1 MKVKKKNNLGLSTLR
16 IYLSFL
22 VVASHCFL
30 PKSINSVKSIKKI
43 MIYNRIHAP
52 TFYVI
57 SFFFG
62 YKLFKSKNISKIKI
76 RFERL
81 LIPYFIWP
89 IIIWSLNNLLSLLFM
104 KTYKISFKDLILQIL
119 TGHVFMRVLWFQYDL
134 IFFTLLMAIIHLLF
148 YEKLISYIL
157 INLKFLSLFL
167 QYSNY
172 NIILFSKYNFI
183 KKYPFGR
190 FFEIVPYC
198 IIGYILASLSLV
210 HILSKNRII
219 SINIFLSFLILN
231 IKHKIF
237 FEIRGFF
244 YQGLKL
250 YISSISIFSIFSL
263 IPNEIF
269 ANKYIVKLIELIS
282 IHTAGIYFIH
292 LPLYNYF
299 RIFLLAKNMGFF
311 GIIMIYF
318 ISYFI
323 CLFGK
328 IIFRETKLIY
338 LFM

>member
-1 MKVKKKNNLGLSTLR
+1 LR
-16 IYLSFL
+16 IYLLFL
-22 VVASHCFL
+22 IIASHCYL
-30 PKSINSVKSIKKI
+30 PNRINKKKI
-43 MIYNRIHAP
+43 IHKIIYNRIHAP

-57 SFFFG
+57 SFFFCH
-62 YKLFKSKNISKIKI
+62 KLFKSKNISKIKI

-89 IIIWSLNNLLSLLFM
+89 IIIWSLNNLLSFLFL
-104 KTYKISFKDLILQIL
+104 KTCKISFKDLILQIL
-119 TGHVFMRVLWFQYDL
+119 TGHVFMRVLWYQYDL

-148 YEKLISYIL
+148 NEKLISYIL
-157 INLKFLSLFL
+157 INLNFFSLFL

-172 NIILFSKYNFI
+172 NFIFFSQYDFV

-198 IIGYILASLSLV
+198 IIGYILESLNLV
-210 HILSKNRII
+210 HILSKNKII
-219 SINIFLSFLILN
+219 SINIFVSILILN

-237 FEIRGFF
+237 FEIRGFT

-250 YISSISIFSIFSL
+250 YISSITIFSIFSL
-263 IPNEIF
+263 IPNKII
-269 ANKYIVKLIELIS
+269 ANKYIVKFIELIS

-299 RIFLLAKNMGFF
+299 CIFSLAKNMGFF
-311 GIIMIYF
+311 GIIIIYF